1 VPTMRTRHLGV
12 LLAGAA
18 LLLTSCGGDDDA
30 ADSSDGADSDVTE
43 AVSLMD
49 EAGPEDETGAEEV
62 TVDAVDNN
70 FKPKYIEVSVGTEVT
85 FVNDGQNVHNVLPVE
100 DGAFE
105 PIEASGFDP
114 GEENSVFFD
123 EAGDFPY
130 YCSLHGTTTK
140 GMIGG
145 IRVVE

>member
-1 VPTMRTRHLGV
+1 MRTRHLGV

-18 LLLTSCGGDDDA
+18 LLLTSCGGDDSGE
-30 ADSSDGADSDVTE
+30 SSDGGDGDVAE
-43 AVSLMD
+43 AVALMD

-70 FKPKYIEVSVGTEVT
+70 FKPKYVEVSVGTEVT

-105 PIEASGFDP
+105 PIEAERVRPRRRGHRHLRRGRRLP
-114 GEENSVFFD
+114 LLLLAARHE
-123 EAGDFPY
+123 
-130 YCSLHGTTTK
+130 TK